1 MGNGMIGKLISKVRT
16 LKKDQLLIIVLSGV
30 LLMVIALPVD
40 NSKDS
45 AEGNGAIYQTVEDK
59 QQTNTQRGAGT
70 LTSGSTTQGNEMADD
85 IVTGE
90 DYYTY
95 GDYVAYMEDKVARVL
110 SGMDQVGNA
119 EVVITLKSSSEKI
132 VEKDTPI
139 TRSNT
144 DEQDSQGGSRV
155 ISSVDTGESTIYVTE
170 SGKSTPYVVKTTSP
184 QVEGVLVVCEGAGEG
199 SVSKNITD
207 AIEVLFGIE
216 PHKIK
221 VVKMKTR

>member
-1 MGNGMIGKLISKVRT
+1 MGNGMIGKLISKVRS
-16 LKKDQLLIIVLSGV
+16 LKKDQLLIIILSGV
-30 LLMVIALPVD
+30 LLMIIALPVD
-40 NSKDS
+40 NSKGS
-45 AEGNGAIYQTVEDK
+45 ADTSGFIYQVAGDK
-59 QQTNTQRGAGT
+59 QQANTKELSDT
-70 LTSGSTTQGNEMADD
+70 STSGSTTPGDAASGD
-85 IVTGE
+85 TALGE

-95 GDYVAYMEDKVARVL
+95 GDYVSYMEDKVAKVL
-110 SGMDQVGNA
+110 SGMEQVGNA
-119 EVVITLKSSSEKI
+119 EVIITLKSSSEKI
-132 VEKDTPI
+132 VEKDTPV

-155 ISSVDTGESTIYVTE
+155 VSSVDTGETTIYVTE

-184 QVEGVLVVCEGAGEG
+184 QVEGVLVVCEGAGVG

>member
-1 MGNGMIGKLISKVRT
+1 MGKDIVSGIISKGKSI
-16 LKKDQLLIIVLSGV
+16 KKDQLLIIILSGV
-30 LLMVIALPVD
+30 LLMIIAWPVKDDSEQLSAKEISVKADVHNTIGTDIEESTKVMDDSNVAEEDYIALMEE
-40 NSKDS
+40 K
-45 AEGNGAIYQTVEDK
+45 VEKILSSMD
-59 QQTNTQRGAGT
+59 
-70 LTSGSTTQGNEMADD
+70 
-85 IVTGE
+85 
-90 DYYTY
+90 
-95 GDYVAYMEDKVARVL
+95 RV
-110 SGMDQVGNA
+110 GKA
-119 EVVITLKSSSEKI
+119 EVVITLKSSGEKI
-132 VEKDTPI
+132 VEKDIPI

-144 DEQDSQGGSRV
+144 DEQDSQGGSRI
-155 ISSVDTGESTIYVTE
+155 ISSVDSGESTVYTTD